1 MRLPTSGFTKEL
13 EINCFVGRLSN
24 DQGLRFLLRKSGL
37 SSEKRNCWAQTRN
50 KLEVRMEDEQNNKG
64 EKKNE
69 KKKDD
74 LIAQEFQNNADF
86 LDYLKMFEIHND
98 EDASFICKIA
108 KNFTTALVSYQEQEK
123 KMKASQPSSDKS
135 NQEHSKKPSDKTVS
149 SPLTSSSSVFRETSS
164 NPQSVPP
171 TNDATEVF
179 FNSIK
184 NMEASEVVGVFQKI
198 AATNPAF
205 KGIDI
210 PSLMKYLQETGKLKN
225 S

>member
-50 KLEVRMEDEQNNKG
+50 KLEVRMEDEQ
-64 EKKNE
+64 
-69 KKKDD
+69 
-74 LIAQEFQNNADF
+74 
-86 LDYLKMFEIHND
+86 KMFEIHND

-135 NQEHSKKPSDKTVS
+135 NQEHSKKPSADKTVS

>member
-37 SSEKRNCWAQTRN
+37 SSEKRNCWA
-50 KLEVRMEDEQNNKG
+50 NNKG

>member
-37 SSEKRNCWAQTRN
+37 SSEKRNCWA
-50 KLEVRMEDEQNNKG
+50 NNKG

-135 NQEHSKKPSDKTVS
+135 NQEHSKKPSADKTVS

>member
-69 KKKDD
+69 KK
-74 LIAQEFQNNADF
+74 
-86 LDYLKMFEIHND
+86 MFEIHND

-135 NQEHSKKPSDKTVS
+135 NQEHSKKPSADKTVS

>member
-37 SSEKRNCWAQTRN
+37 SSEKRNCWA
-50 KLEVRMEDEQNNKG
+50 NNKG

-69 KKKDD
+69 K
-74 LIAQEFQNNADF
+74 
-86 LDYLKMFEIHND
+86 KMFEIHND

-135 NQEHSKKPSDKTVS
+135 NQEHSKKPSADKTVS